1 MRVFN
6 LSGALTRLASPYS
19 QPGEVHKVQ
28 SEFEK
33 SVYNDESELERGG
46 GPPFQFKNLE
56 EGSQAPT
63 EWIRSCRRG
72 NQAIGRIW
80 TLELALKACGKSSST
95 AGWIFYGD
103 EGRSRSNMKRGMCN

>member
-1 MRVFN
+1 MN
-6 LSGALTRLASPYS
+6 LNW
-19 QPGEVHKVQ
+19 K
-28 SEFEK
+28 
-33 SVYNDESELERGG
+33 GG

-80 TLELALKACGKSSST
+80 TLELALKACGNASSICVAAFEDGGGFKSLDDVEVGPGLLEKAQVRRVERFQNKVHEARVS
-95 AGWIFYGD
+95 
-103 EGRSRSNMKRGMCN
+103 K